1 MNDFNNRSAHP
12 VLVDRADM
20 AVDTG
25 LRSFML
31 GVYNKVALG
40 LVVSGAMAW
49 LTGMF
54 PPVRDL
60 MFMVSADGR
69 MAGMTPLGWIVSFA
83 PLAIIL
89 FSSFA
94 KGGQTPRGAGIA
106 YWSIVVLMG
115 ASLGV
120 LTLIYT
126 GQALAQTFLITAAA
140 FAGLSLFG
148 YATKRDL
155 SGMGSFLIIGLVGLV
170 LASLVNIFLKMPMMS
185 FVISIL
191 GVFIFAGL
199 IAWDTQRLKLMYYD
213 LGGDEAS
220 TAVATNYG
228 ALSLYLNFIN
238 LFQFLLSL
246 LGDRR

>member
-1 MNDFNNRSAHP
+1 MNDFNNRSAPP

-20 AVDTG
+20 AVDAG
-25 LRSFML
+25 LRQFML

-40 LVVSGAMAW
+40 LVVSAAMAG

-60 MFMVSADGR
+60 MYTVSADGR

-89 FSSFA
+89 FSGFSR
-94 KGGQTPRGAGIA
+94 GGQTPRGAGIA

-126 GQALAQTFLITAAA
+126 GQALASTFLITAIA
-140 FAGLSLFG
+140 FAALSLYG
-148 YATKRDL
+148 YATRRDL
-155 SGMGSFLIIGLVGLV
+155 SGLGSFLIVGLVGLV
-170 LASLVNIFLKMPMMS
+170 LASLVNIFLKLPMMS
-185 FVISIL
+185 FVISVL

-199 IAWDTQRLKLMYYD
+199 IAWDTQRLKLMYYE
-213 LGGDEAS
+213 LGGDEGS